1 MDEVIIEKMVKEILN
16 NIEKYDSNKKN
27 SANNSEKIGVSSY
40 PLGSKRPDLVRTP
53 TNKTLDDITLENVM
67 NGEITID
74 DLKITAQTLELQA
87 QVAEDAGR
95 ASIARNF
102 RRAAELTTIPDDRIL
117 QIYNSLRPF
126 RSSKNELLEIA
137 DELENKY
144 EALINAALVRE
155 AAEVYEKRKK
165 LRSDD

>member
-1 MDEVIIEKMVKEILN
+1 MDEVMIKNMVKEILN
-16 NIEKYDSNKKN
+16 NIEKYDSSKKD
-27 SANNSEKIGVSSY
+27 SSGKIGVSSY
-40 PLGSKRPDLVRTP
+40 PLGSRRPDLVRTP

-67 NGEITID
+67 NGKITIE
-74 DLKITAQTLELQA
+74 DLNITADTLELQA

-95 ASIARNF
+95 SSIARNF

-126 RSSKNELLEIA
+126 RSTKAELLQIA

-144 EALINAALVRE
+144 GALINAALVRE

>member
-16 NIEKYDSNKKN
+16 NIEKHDNNKKN
-27 SANNSEKIGVSSY
+27 SANNGEKIGASSY

-126 RSSKNELLEIA
+126 RSTKSELLEIA

>member
-1 MDEVIIEKMVKEILN
+1 MDEVMIKNMVKEILN
-16 NIEKYDSNKKN
+16 SIEKHDSSKKDSIGSN
-27 SANNSEKIGVSSY
+27 GKIGVSSY

-67 NGEITID
+67 NGKITID
-74 DLKITAQTLELQA
+74 DLNITADTLELQA

-95 ASIARNF
+95 SSIARNF
-102 RRAAELTTIPDDRIL
+102 RRAAELATIPDDRIL

-126 RSSKNELLEIA
+126 RSTKAELLQIA

-144 EALINAALVRE
+144 GALINAALVRE

>member
-1 MDEVIIEKMVKEILN
+1 MDEVMIKNMVKEILN
-16 NIEKYDSNKKN
+16 SIEKHDSSKKDC
-27 SANNSEKIGVSSY
+27 SGSSEKIGVSSY
-40 PLGSKRPDLVRTP
+40 PLGSRRPDLVRTP

-67 NGEITID
+67 NGKITIE
-74 DLKITAQTLELQA
+74 DLNITADTLELQA
-87 QVAEDAGR
+87 QEAEDAGR
-95 ASIARNF
+95 SSIARNF

-126 RSSKNELLEIA
+126 RSTKAELLQIA

-144 EALINAALVRE
+144 GALINAALVRE